1 MTKAIGRAARRQME
15 TFLERRVYLDL
26 HVKVRE
32 DWRENER
39 MLDDLGVPKKR

>member
-1 MTKAIGRAARRQME
+1 MKRC
-15 TFLERRVYLDL
+15 LERRVYLDL
-26 HVKVRE
+26 HVKVRA

>member
-1 MTKAIGRAARRQME
+1 MIKTIGTAARAQLE
-15 TFLERRVYLDL
+15 AFFERRVYLDL

-39 MLDDLGVPKKR
+39 MLDDLGLSKR

>member
-1 MTKAIGRAARRQME
+1 MFPKCLQQA
-15 TFLERRVYLDL
+15 
-26 HVKVRE
+26 RE